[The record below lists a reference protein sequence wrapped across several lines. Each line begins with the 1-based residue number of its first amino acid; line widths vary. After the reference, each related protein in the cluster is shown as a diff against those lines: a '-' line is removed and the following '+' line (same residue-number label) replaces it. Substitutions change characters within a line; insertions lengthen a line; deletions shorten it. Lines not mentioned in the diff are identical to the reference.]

1 MNIQQKKVVI
11 SNEVRGEI
19 FFDLQLK
26 PCTVYKISPH
36 SSTHCPSLFVE
47 MTWCFLF
54 TNSLTQ

>member
-1 MNIQQKKVVI
+1 MNIHQKEVVI

-26 PCTVYKISPH
+26 PCTTQKISPH
-36 SSTHCPSLFVE
+36 ASARCLSLFVE

-54 TNSLTQ
+54 TNSQTQ